1 MLRARSLDLEQNGI
15 PALHSPARISPTKAK
30 NSNDNTNARGGRDR
44 RGTIRASDFQINAT
58 AGEGGARR
66 TRSGTIIGPAGPRRD
81 RSGTIVAR
89 PSNLVIP
96 PRNDVDVDMQDAD
109 VLPQD
114 TVHGDVLMSEVDEFE
129 DEMLLKSHWHDE
141 DWVVAEPPSPIV
153 PRRKAKKRDW
163 KKEWE
168 KEKNLER
175 RQQKIG
181 NSTGSWGLSEHD
193 EDDEEDDPLD
203 LFK

>member
-1 MLRARSLDLEQNGI
+1 M
-15 PALHSPARISPTKAK
+15 
-30 NSNDNTNARGGRDR
+30 
-44 RGTIRASDFQINAT
+44 
-58 AGEGGARR
+58 
-66 TRSGTIIGPAGPRRD
+66 
-81 RSGTIVAR
+81 AR

-114 TVHGDVLMSEVDEFE
+114 TVHEDVLMSEVDEFE

-141 DWVVAEPPSPIV
+141 DWVVAEPPSPII
-153 PRRKAKKRDW
+153 PRQKAKMRDW

-168 KEKNLER
+168 REKNWER
-175 RQQKIG
+175 RQQKLG

-193 EDDEEDDPLD
+193 EDDEGHDLLD